1 MKVFLLPS
9 FLPSCR
15 DFYRGST
22 QKREGDFGEV
32 SRNSLELNA
41 IFPLLFPS
49 FLPSFSTLAPTSAQ
63 NRAGG
68 RVRGKGGRISGKC
81 RRERTKARFLRE
93 NRVVCTISYSFL
105 AASGERSHLRCP
117 SPTAICPPPPPSAEA
132 APSSTKTTD
141 GARRGSIRRGG
152 GDGTTISGSLQ

>member
-63 NRAGG
+63 NRAGS
-68 RVRGKGGRISGKC
+68 RVRGERGRISGKC
-81 RRERTKARFLRE
+81 WRERIKTRFLRK
-93 NRVVCTISYSFL
+93 NKVVCTISYSFL
-105 AASGERSHLRCP
+105 AASGERSLLRCP
-117 SPTAICPPPPPSAEA
+117 YPTAICPPPPPPSAEA

-152 GDGTTISGSLQ
+152 GGGTTISGSL